1 MPHDRARRHLDE
13 RFVPTE
19 TFLLEEDAVS
29 VWFED
34 PALYEFDYGQFITFQ
49 YVPTSGSDSGN
60 YLLVISDKI
69 NFSSGYQDSHVM
81 VWDSDRFTATIEM
94 TLTDSP
100 VVYVID

>member
-1 MPHDRARRHLDE
+1 M
-13 RFVPTE
+13 
-19 TFLLEEDAVS
+19 
-29 VWFED
+29 
-34 PALYEFDYGQFITFQ
+34 
-49 YVPTSGSDSGN
+49 PTSGSDSGN

-69 NFSSGYQDSHVM
+69 IFSSGYQDSHVM